1 MPTPGLDGYLPPWR
15 KPEHDDLA
23 ELARDFFA
31 KEVLPHAERLERQGH
46 PDRAH
51 YRRAGSLGLLG
62 LSVPEEYGG
71 GGGDFTHEAV
81 LLHEQ
86 TRCGEGS
93 LGLAVHSG
101 IVTGYLVAYG
111 SEEQKRRWLPGL
123 CSGEL
128 IGAIAMT
135 EPGGGSDLQA
145 IRTRAVRD
153 GDSYLVSGSKTFIT
167 NGWLADLIVVAVKT
181 DTSLGAAGISLL
193 VCEIPDMS
201 GRVGGAA
208 TRGGTAQGGEDGA
221 AAQGGSAQG
230 GEDGAAAQGGT
241 APGVRRG
248 RLLDKIGLHANDT
261 AELFFDEMRVRAG
274 NLLGD
279 GEGQGFIQMMQQL
292 PQERLVIAVGA
303 VAAMQRAVELAVAYA
318 KQRSAFGKPL
328 IGHQNT
334 RMVLAE
340 CATRTRV
347 SRIFLDDCIE
357 RHARG
362 ELDVPTAAM
371 AKLWLTEGQC
381 EVVDRCLQVFGG
393 YGYTTEYPI
402 ARMYADARVQKIYG
416 GTNEIMKELIA
427 RVL

>member
-1 MPTPGLDGYLPPWR
+1 MPTPGLDGYASAWL

-23 ELARDFFA
+23 DLARSFFS
-31 KEVLPHAERLERQGH
+31 KEVLPHAARHVAQGH
-46 PDRAH
+46 PDREH
-51 YRRAGSLGLLG
+51 YRQAGELGLLG

-86 TRCGEGS
+86 AAVGEGS

-111 SEEQKRRWLPGL
+111 TEEQKRRWLPGL
-123 CSGEL
+123 CSGDL
-128 IGAIAMT
+128 VGAIGMT

-145 IRTRAVRD
+145 ITTRAVRD
-153 GDSYLVSGSKTFIT
+153 SDDYLVSGSKTFIT
-167 NGWLADLIVVAVKT
+167 NGGLADLIVLAVKT
-181 DTSLGAAGISLL
+181 GASPGAGGISLL
-193 VCEIPDMS
+193 VCELAD
-201 GRVGGAA
+201 
-208 TRGGTAQGGEDGA
+208 D
-221 AAQGGSAQG
+221 
-230 GEDGAAAQGGT
+230 
-241 APGVRRG
+241 APGFRRG
-248 RLLDKIGLHANDT
+248 RLLEKIGLHSNDT
-261 AELFFDEMRVRAG
+261 AELFFDDLRVPAA
-274 NLLGD
+274 NLLGAEN
-279 GEGQGFIQMMQQL
+279 EGFARMMRQL
-292 PQERLVIAVGA
+292 PQERLVIGVGA
-303 VAAMQRAVELAVAYA
+303 VAAMQRAVELTTAYA
-318 KQRSAFGKPL
+318 KERTAFGKPL

-347 SRIFLDDCIE
+347 ARVFLDDCIV
-357 RHARG
+357 RHTRG
-362 ELDVPTAAM
+362 ELDVATAAM
-371 AKLWLTEGQC
+371 AKSWLTEGQC
-381 EVVDRCLQVFGG
+381 EVVDRCLQIFGG

>member
-1 MPTPGLDGYLPPWR
+1 MPTPGLDGYAPPWL

-23 ELARDFFA
+23 ELARDFFT
-31 KEVLPHAERLERQGH
+31 EQVLPHAERLERQGH
-46 PDRAH
+46 PDREH
-51 YRRAGSLGLLG
+51 YHRAGELGLLG

-86 TRCGEGS
+86 TMCGEGS

-101 IVTGYLVAYG
+101 IVTGYLRHYAT
-111 SEEQKRRWLPGL
+111 EEQKRRWLPGL

-128 IGAIAMT
+128 VGAIAMT

-145 IRTRAVRD
+145 IRTKATGD
-153 GDSYLVSGSKTFIT
+153 GDDYLVSGSKTFIT
-167 NGWLADLIVVAVKT
+167 NGALADLIIVAVKT
-181 DTSLGAAGISLL
+181 DTSQGAAGISLL
-193 VCEIPDMS
+193 VCE
-201 GRVGGAA
+201 VGDD
-208 TRGGTAQGGEDGA
+208 T
-221 AAQGGSAQG
+221 
-230 GEDGAAAQGGT
+230 
-241 APGVRRG
+241 PGFKRG
-248 RLLDKIGLHANDT
+248 RLIEKIGLHSNDT
-261 AELFFDEMRVRAG
+261 AELFFDELRIG
-274 NLLGD
+274 KENLLGQ
-279 GEGQGFIQMMQQL
+279 EGGGFFQMMAQL
-292 PQERLVIAVGA
+292 PQERLVIGVGA

-318 KQRSAFGKPL
+318 KERTAFGKPL
-328 IGHQNT
+328 IAHQNT

-340 CATRTRV
+340 CATRTRA
-347 SRIFLDDCIE
+347 SRIFLDDCIA
-357 RHARG
+357 RHSRG

-381 EVVDRCLQVFGG
+381 EVVDKCLQIFGG

>member
-1 MPTPGLDGYLPPWR
+1 MPTPGLDGYTPPWQQ
-15 KPEHDDLA
+15 PEHADLA
-23 ELARDFFA
+23 ELARDFFT
-31 KEVLPHAERLERQGH
+31 KEVLPHADRLERQGH

-51 YRRAGSLGLLG
+51 YRRAGELGLLG

-86 TRCGEGS
+86 TQSGEGS

-111 SEEQKRRWLPGL
+111 SAEQKRRWLPGL
-123 CSGEL
+123 TGGEL

-153 GDSYLVSGSKTFIT
+153 GDDYVVTGSKTFIT
-167 NGWLADLIVVAVKT
+167 NGGLADLVILAVKT
-181 DTSLGAAGISLL
+181 DTGQGAGGISLL
-193 VCEIPDMS
+193 VCE
-201 GRVGGAA
+201 VGG
-208 TRGGTAQGGEDGA
+208 DP
-221 AAQGGSAQG
+221 
-230 GEDGAAAQGGT
+230 
-241 APGVRRG
+241 PGFRRG

-261 AELFFDEMRVRAG
+261 AELFFDELRVPAG
-274 NLLGD
+274 NLLED
-279 GEGQGFIQMMQQL
+279 EGVGFVQMMRQL
-292 PQERLVIAVGA
+292 PQERLVIGVGA

-318 KQRSAFGKPL
+318 KERTAFGKPL

-340 CATRTRV
+340 CATRTRAARV
-347 SRIFLDDCIE
+347 FLDDCIT
-357 RHARG
+357 RHTRG
-362 ELDVPTAAM
+362 ELDVATAAM

-381 EVVDRCLQVFGG
+381 EVVDRCLQIFGG